1 MYLHCTVGG
10 HFETTL
16 LDFGCFI
23 NIISSQLYYFIP
35 NGSQFDFRPSKDEII
50 MADNYSVCVEG
61 TARVLLDHRFFAQY
75 QYMYYAI
82 YLIHLILVFNI

>member
-16 LDFGCFI
+16 VDLGCFI
-23 NIISSQLYYFIP
+23 NIISRQLYYFIP
-35 NGSQFDFRPSKDEII
+35 YGSKFDFRPSNDEII
-50 MADNYSVCVEG
+50 MADNYSVGVEA
-61 TARVLLDHRFFAQY
+61 TARVLLDHRFFTQY

-82 YLIHLILVFNI
+82 HLFHLILVFNI